1 MHVQFRLDQTEYIL
15 AIFDSTSGDSF
26 GVDFVISPELCIKCK
41 GKLLCGLSKCPILEK
56 QHSSTKIVSSMVGT
70 NFIGA
75 SPPGLFVSWQN
86 YPKVA
91 VAPLSALPSEVN
103 ELSDLPEK
111 WYGTPQEKII
121 SFRESLLR
129 SYKTMPVS
137 LASDPNYELLE
148 FQEVAMSESLF
159 ELEIKLTE
167 KPRVESSFDSF
178 SAPLG
183 PSAKLDKIQMI
194 ENPKIPKELDYYTSD
209 TDAKSNTAL
218 INLFEKGFPVSTL
231 AKVLSS
237 GALGV
242 KKNRKIVPTRW
253 SITAVDS
260 NLSKYFIEEQL
271 SQNKIIDSFKL
282 FHSKYLDNDFWVMLL
297 PFAWSFEAI
306 ECWLPGGVWTK
317 EATEYKVLSD
327 HELNN
332 WFKGYPE
339 ETEGAYFAA
348 RLAVSEYLQKEK
360 RNAAAIVFREVGKDY
375 AMPLG
380 VWQIRENVRAAL
392 KEKSLEFTSM
402 DLALDFLSKKLTV
415 PIEQYK
421 KKSALITHFKS
432 QTRLNQWF

>member
-1 MHVQFRLDQTEYIL
+1 M
-15 AIFDSTSGDSF
+15 
-26 GVDFVISPELCIKCK
+26 ISPELCIKCK

-56 QHSSTKIVSSMVGT
+56 QSSQSKIVSSMIGT
-70 NFIGA
+70 NFVGA
-75 SPPGLFVSWQN
+75 SPPGFFVSWQN

-103 ELSDLPEK
+103 EMSDLPEK
-111 WYGTPQEKII
+111 WYGLSQEKIV

-137 LASDPNYELLE
+137 LASEPNYELLE
-148 FQEVAMSESLF
+148 FQEIAMASGLF
-159 ELEIKLTE
+159 ELEVKLSE
-167 KPRVESSFDSF
+167 KPRGETSFDSF

-183 PSAKLDKIQMI
+183 PTARLDKISMI

-209 TDAKSNTAL
+209 TAVKSNAAL
-218 INLFEKGFPVSTL
+218 IELFKKGFPVSTL

-260 NLSKYFIEEQL
+260 NLSKYFIEEHL
-271 SQNKIIDSFKL
+271 PQNKIIDCFKL

-297 PFAWSFEAI
+297 PYPWSFEQI
-306 ECWLPGGVWTK
+306 EVWLPGGIWNK
-317 EATEYKVLSD
+317 EATEYNVLSD
-327 HELNN
+327 FELS
-332 WFKGYPE
+332 FGLKGYPE
-339 ETEGAYFAA
+339 QTEGAYFAS
-348 RLAVSEYLQKEK
+348 RLAIAEYLYENKL
-360 RNAAAIVFREVGKDY
+360 NAAAIVFREVGKDY
-375 AMPLG
+375 AVPLG

-392 KEKSLEFTSM
+392 KEKPLDFSNM
-402 DLALDFLSKKLTV
+402 DLALDFLSKKLSV

-421 KKSALITHFKS
+421 KKSNLITHFKT
-432 QTRLNQWF
+432 QTRLSQWF